1 MGVGVPLYFASMA
14 RRASDKDL
22 PLARIVIT
30 SRVMPRQVV
39 QVAAWLVK
47 VSEPSRCAVLT

>member
-1 MGVGVPLYFASMA
+1 LYLASMA
-14 RRASDKDL
+14 WRTSGNDL

-47 VSEPSRCAVLT
+47 VSEPSPWTVLM